1 MMVMRV
7 VGAVD
12 GRVCV
17 RACCVRVRVCGVW
30 CLRVPTRWSLEQVAR
45 VQPRWHGSGAL
56 LVLGGASGVWN
67 FLCVVFFTIT
77 SH

>member
-17 RACCVRVRVCGVW
+17 RAFVLCACACGEV
-30 CLRVPTRWSLEQVAR
+30 
-45 VQPRWHGSGAL
+45 
-56 LVLGGASGVWN
+56 
-67 FLCVVFFTIT
+67 
-77 SH
+77 